1 MSEGAKDIDVLL
13 AEDHAVVRAG
23 LRMLINAEPDMRVVG
38 EAENGLQ
45 AVQEALRLRPKVAMM
60 DVSMPELNGLEAA
73 GRIIEACPMV
83 NVLILTMHENEE
95 YFFEALRVG
104 ALGYVP
110 KSAAD
115 GEVLAAIRSVAQ
127 GQTYLHPSVAHLL
140 VNNYLGRVTSGEEKE
155 SFDGLT
161 SREQEILRLIAT
173 GHSNKEIAQKLSLSV
188 HTVHNHRTRLMEKLG
203 VHDRLEL
210 LKYAI
215 KKGLLEIE

>member
-1 MSEGAKDIDVLL
+1 MSENPKQISVLL

-23 LRMLINAEPDMRVVG
+23 LRMLINAESDMRVVG

-45 AVQEALRLRPKVAMM
+45 AFQEALRLKPRVALM
-60 DVSMPELNGLEAA
+60 DVSMPELNGLESAKK
-73 GRIIEACPMV
+73 IIEACPKV

-95 YFFEALRVG
+95 YFFQALRVG

-127 GQTYLHPSVAHLL
+127 GQTFLHPSVAHLL
-140 VNNYLGRVTSGEEKE
+140 VNHYLGRVSSGEEKE

-161 SREQEILRLIAT
+161 MREQEILRLVAT
-173 GHSNKEIAQKLSLSV
+173 GQSNKEIAQQLSLSV